1 MSNYTNTKAVV
12 AANVYTNNNN
22 EVTAAMVKAA
32 INEVIDTLIA
42 GGYLY
47 KGVAT
52 TSTNPGS
59 PDANVFY
66 LATAPGTYTN
76 FGSLVVNDG
85 EVCVLKYNGSWSK
98 EVTGA
103 ATAAQVNQLR
113 ENINELDYTRSEYYE
128 QSGIITKTGA
138 TTTSSNWTRYIIKNN
153 GYSRIKVTAYTSTN
167 YMAIAFYNS
176 LEWGASSFMESASV
190 VGRNY
195 TQSYDVEVPVGCAC
209 FIVCNNT
216 ANRALPII
224 KLEGK
229 GGLDSTINEIT
240 PLRTGND
247 LGVDSPLSALVF
259 EDTKGISD
267 SSGALFSDNLK
278 IACNTA
284 LKVEEYA
291 VGNRIYFSYK
301 GTSTNK
307 IFKAVAF
314 YTSNNTFI
322 MRFGY
327 KDVDSV
333 GVPFNATYFKI
344 ALGLAN
350 AGGTEIGGHAS
361 DYDLENAYI
370 RKNLNLVIN
379 SRNYLEK
386 LPKALGLENADEVI
400 DGYTI
405 YYSSGALTTSD
416 GKKIYLFKNY
426 GFNKVEARL
435 GANSNTFA
443 AIAFYNDEV
452 PSASSYISGIAS
464 NNASADDYSAIV
476 PTGCKLIAISA
487 NEALVVPSATIYTES
502 VKSAFDKMDAR
513 YQEIKEKIGDKTDIV
528 SLNDPLQTP
537 HLLQQMKFT
546 GGIKNPTSVNPLV
559 LLHFSDIHGGNTETH
574 YVINKTTL
582 QRIIDFSSAY
592 SDYIDDMIC
601 TGDECYQDITDRQNP
616 SGGTNW
622 WDAVAGTD
630 KILPV
635 VGNHDTYAS
644 GSTENG
650 SAGKEATYAALFNH
664 IDDADPSEH
673 TEGNCYYYKDYST
686 SGIRLIVVD
695 PYYGDT
701 TEVEWFQQA
710 LADAKTQGLSVVVAA
725 HPPFNSYTPL
735 PVTFISLRF
744 SGSFNQHVD
753 MSAYIDAVEEFI
765 ADEGSFIC
773 WITGHVHGDV
783 VGYYEHNGI
792 KQLAIGAPSAK
803 APRSAG
809 TSSETNNVDMRIL
822 GTKSQDSFNL
832 ISFETA
838 YKTLTIKRIG
848 SDYDVALRHR
858 GVCTINYETMQ
869 VLYND

>member
-1 MSNYTNTKAVV
+1 MATGNIIRLEGVWPETHERAVRDSAGVNLETK
-12 AANVYTNNNN
+12 
-22 EVTAAMVKAA
+22 
-32 INEVIDTLIA
+32 L
-42 GGYLY
+42 G
-47 KGVAT
+47 
-52 TSTNPGS
+52 
-59 PDANVFY
+59 
-66 LATAPGTYTN
+66 
-76 FGSLVVNDG
+76 
-85 EVCVLKYNGSWSK
+85 
-98 EVTGA
+98 
-103 ATAAQVNQLR
+103 
-113 ENINELDYTRSEYYE
+113 NINSDISQLSQDIEQLEAKVDKLDYTKSEYYE
-128 QSGIITKTGA
+128 QSGIVTKTGA
-138 TTTSSNWTRYIIKNN
+138 PTTSSNWTRYIIKNN
-153 GYSRIKVTAYTSTN
+153 GYTRIKVTAYTSTN
-167 YMAIAFYNS
+167 FMAIAFYNS

-195 TQSYDVEVPVGCAC
+195 TQSYDVPIPSGCAC
-209 FIVCNNT
+209 IIVCNNT

-224 KLEGK
+224 TLDGQ
-229 GGLDSTINEIT
+229 GGLQSTMDAVV
-240 PLRTGND
+240 PLRAGD
-247 LGVDSPLSALVF
+247 DAGVYSPLSALAF
-259 EDTKGISD
+259 EDAKGISD
-267 SSGALFSDNLK
+267 SSGAVFKDNTK
-278 IACNTA
+278 IACDTA
-284 LKVEEYA
+284 LKVEDYA
-291 VGNRIYFSYK
+291 VGGRIYFSYK

-307 IFKAVAF
+307 ISKAVAF
-314 YTSNNTFI
+314 YDSNNSFI
-322 MRFGY
+322 SRFGY
-327 KDVDSV
+327 EDVDSV
-333 GVPFNATYFKI
+333 GVPFNAAYFKI
-344 ALGLAN
+344 ALGLID
-350 AGGTEIGGHAS
+350 AGGTGIGGHAS

-370 RKNLNLVIN
+370 RKSLNLVIN

-386 LPKALGLENADEVI
+386 LPKALGLENADMVMN
-400 DGYTI
+400 GYAI
-405 YYSSGALTTSD
+405 YYSTGAPTTSD
-416 GKKIYLFKNY
+416 GKKTYIFKNY

-443 AIAFYNDEV
+443 AIAFYNTEV
-452 PSASSYISGIAS
+452 PSAEGYISGIVSNSAS
-464 NNASADDYSAIV
+464 VDNYSATV
-476 PTGCKLIAISA
+476 PAGCKLIAISA

-502 VKSAFDKMDAR
+502 VKSAFDKMDVR
-513 YQEIKEKIGDKTDIV
+513 YREMKEKIGDNTDIV
-528 SLNDPLQTP
+528 SLNDPMRTP
-537 HLLQQMKFT
+537 HVLQQMKFT
-546 GGIKNPTSVNPLV
+546 GGVKNPTSVNPLV
-559 LLHFSDIHGGNTETH
+559 LLHFSDIHGGNSETH
-574 YVINKTTL
+574 YVINKETL
-582 QRIIDFSSAY
+582 QRIVDFNSAY
-592 SDYIDDMIC
+592 SNYIDDMVC
-601 TGDECYQDITDRQNP
+601 TGDECFQDITDRQNP

-664 IDDADPSEH
+664 ISDAEPSDH
-673 TEGNCYYYKDYST
+673 TDGNCYYYKDYT
-686 SGIRLIVVD
+686 TPGIRLIVVD
-695 PYYGDT
+695 PYYSDT

-710 LADAKTQGLSVVVAA
+710 LAGAKTQGLSVVVAA

-735 PVTFISLRF
+735 PVTFNSLRF

-765 ADEGSFIC
+765 ADEGNFIC

-858 GVCTINYETMQ
+858 GICTINYETME